1 MLHSRPD
8 LIARLP
14 HGQSPL
20 LSVVVDTEEEF
31 DWAKP
36 LTRERTG
43 VGHIRSQLRAQ
54 NVYARFGLRP
64 TYVIDYPVATQPA
77 GFEPLQEW
85 AQAGA
90 CEIGTHL
97 HPWVSPP
104 FDEPVNNRN
113 SYPGNLPASLER
125 AKLRHLTEAIEQR
138 FGRRPTVY
146 RAGRYGY
153 GPNTATILAEL
164 GYQVDT
170 SVVPR
175 TDFGPDEGPDFSD
188 CGIDP
193 SWIDRKGGL
202 LEVPL
207 SVGWTGLLAAA
218 GPWLQ
223 PFCRTQHAQKLRL
236 PGMLAR
242 AGLFERIRLS
252 PEGITFDELRRLTLA
267 LFARGYRVFNFSYHS
282 PSLEPGHTPYV
293 RSADD
298 LDRLV
303 GTIERY
309 LEFFFGELSGQAT
322 TLEDVRRL
330 CLSLAEPRTTLA
342 HSAQTGRS
350 GSIPTAS

>member
-1 MLHSRPD
+1 MLASRPD
-8 LIARLP
+8 LIVRLP

-20 LSVVVDTEEEF
+20 LAVVVDTEEEF
-31 DWAKP
+31 DWGKP
-36 LTRERTG
+36 LSRERTG

-54 NVYARFGLRP
+54 NVYARVGLKP
-64 TYVIDYPVATQPA
+64 LYVVDYPVASQPA

-85 AQAGA
+85 AQAGT

-125 AKLRHLTEAIEQR
+125 AKLKHLTEAIEQR

-153 GPNTATILAEL
+153 GANTATILAEL
-164 GYQVDT
+164 GYRVDT

-175 TDFGPDEGPDFSD
+175 TNFGPDEGPDFSG

-223 PFCRTQHAQKLRL
+223 PLCRTQQAQKLRL

-242 AGLFERIRLS
+242 AGLFERIRLT

-267 LFARGYRVFNFSYHS
+267 LLARGHRVFNFSYHS

-298 LDRLV
+298 LDRFV

-309 LEFFFGELSGQAT
+309 LEFFFGDLGGRAT

-330 CLSLAEPRTTLA
+330 CLSLGEPRTTLA
-342 HSAQTGRS
+342 HSAQPSRNS
-350 GSIPTAS
+350 SIPTAS